1 MINTKEQI
9 TQKEFQK
16 KYGGEI
22 IKGKLVFNSSADFSG
37 CTSLI
42 SIPEGTVFNNSADFS
57 GCTSLISIPEGT
69 VFNGSADFSGCTSL
83 ISIPEG
89 TVFSGYANFRGC
101 TSLISIPEG
110 TVFSGYADFSGCTS
124 LISIPKG
131 TVFNGSANFSGCTS
145 LISIPEGTVFNNSVY
160 FSGCT
165 SLRPIPKH
173 LIKVKNLY
181 IFPNINWNNIEWI
194 NKILGDKLTAEEV
207 FAIDNIEHRR
217 IAYQYMDKAKM
228 KTLKDFTVLDEE
240 TDNKGNPMKIVSFTI
255 QNMKEQLLFYNC
267 FCPSSKKEYFIQ
279 TEKKKCSE
287 AKMASFGLKDVE
299 WGDEW

>member
-9 TQKEFQK
+9 TQKELQK

-22 IKGKLVFNSSADFSG
+22 IKGKLVFNNSVYFSGCTSLISIPKETVFNGSADFRC

-42 SIPEGTVFNNSADFS
+42 SIPEGTVFND
-57 GCTSLISIPEGT
+57 
-69 VFNGSADFSGCTSL
+69 
-83 ISIPEG
+83 
-89 TVFSGYANFRGC
+89 
-101 TSLISIPEG
+101 
-110 TVFSGYADFSGCTS
+110 YAD
-124 LISIPKG
+124 
-131 TVFNGSANFSGCTS
+131 
-145 LISIPEGTVFNNSVY
+145 

-217 IAYQYMDKAKM
+217 IA
-228 KTLKDFTVLDEE
+228 
-240 TDNKGNPMKIVSFTI
+240 
-255 QNMKEQLLFYNC
+255 
-267 FCPSSKKEYFIQ
+267 
-279 TEKKKCSE
+279 
-287 AKMASFGLKDVE
+287 
-299 WGDEW
+299 

>member
-22 IKGKLVFNSSADFSG
+22 IKGKS
-37 CTSLI
+37 
-42 SIPEGTVFNNSADFS
+42 VFNNS
-57 GCTSLISIPEGT
+57 
-69 VFNGSADFSGCTSL
+69 V
-83 ISIPEG
+83 
-89 TVFSGYANFRGC
+89 Y
-101 TSLISIPEG
+101 
-110 TVFSGYADFSGCTS
+110 FSGCTS

-131 TVFNGSANFSGCTS
+131 TVFND
-145 LISIPEGTVFNNSVY
+145 SVY

-217 IAYQYMDKAKM
+217 IA
-228 KTLKDFTVLDEE
+228 
-240 TDNKGNPMKIVSFTI
+240 
-255 QNMKEQLLFYNC
+255 
-267 FCPSSKKEYFIQ
+267 
-279 TEKKKCSE
+279 
-287 AKMASFGLKDVE
+287 
-299 WGDEW
+299 